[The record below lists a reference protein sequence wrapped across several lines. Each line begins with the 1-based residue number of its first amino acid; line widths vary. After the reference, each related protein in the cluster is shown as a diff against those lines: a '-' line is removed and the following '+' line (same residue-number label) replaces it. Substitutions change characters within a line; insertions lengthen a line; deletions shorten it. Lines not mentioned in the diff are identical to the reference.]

1 MTAERFGAAR
11 TRPPRDGEADSQ
23 GPEPGGAPPAASD
36 APRGAD
42 AVDRTRM
49 PRHVAIIMDGNGR
62 WAERHGLSRVEGHR
76 AGREALRRVLRGA
89 CEYGIEVLTLYAFST
104 ENWRRPAGE
113 VHALMAL
120 LLESLEGE
128 AQELHTNGVRFRAS
142 GLVGEMPPEVQ
153 DAIRRVTA
161 LTRDNGTIILNLA
174 LNYGSRRELTEAVRR
189 IAGAVAAGVLAPD
202 AIDEQTIA
210 RHLFAPDLP
219 DPDLLIRTGGE
230 QRLSN
235 FLLWQAAYTELYFTD
250 VPWPEFTPEH
260 LLAAVAAYQARERR
274 FGGVD
279 RG

>member
-1 MTAERFGAAR
+1 MSADRFGAAR
-11 TRPPRDGEADSQ
+11 TRPPRDGEAESN
-23 GPEPGGAPPAASD
+23 GPHSTGTQTAAAD
-36 APRGAD
+36 AAA

-49 PRHVAIIMDGNGR
+49 PRHVALIMDGNGR
-62 WAERHGLSRVEGHR
+62 WAERHGLSRIEGHR
-76 AGREALRRVLRGA
+76 AGREALRRVLRAA
-89 CEYGIEVLTLYAFST
+89 CEYGIEILTLYAFST
-104 ENWRRPAGE
+104 ENWRRPADE

-120 LLESLEGE
+120 LLESLDGE

-142 GLVGEMPPEVQ
+142 GLIDEMPLEVQ

-161 LTRDNGTIILNLA
+161 LTRDNRTIVLNLA

-189 IAGAVAAGVLAPD
+189 IARAVAAGGLAPD
-202 AIDEQTIA
+202 AIDEETIA

-235 FLLWQAAYTELYFTD
+235 FLLWQAAYAELYFTD

-260 LLAAVAAYQARERR
+260 LLEAVAAYQARERR

>member
-1 MTAERFGAAR
+1 MPATASSQPDP
-11 TRPPRDGEADSQ
+11 TRI
-23 GPEPGGAPPAASD
+23 
-36 APRGAD
+36 
-42 AVDRTRM
+42 

-89 CEYGIEVLTLYAFST
+89 CECGIGILTLYVFST
-104 ENWRRPAGE
+104 ENWRRPADE

-120 LLESLEGE
+120 LLESLDGE

-142 GLVGEMPPEVQ
+142 GLVEEMPAAVQ
-153 DAIRRVTA
+153 DAIRRVTS
-161 LTRDNGTIILNLA
+161 LTQDNRTITLNLA
-174 LNYGSRRELTEAVRR
+174 LNYGGRRELTEAVRR
-189 IAGAVAAGVLAPD
+189 IARAVAAGALAPD

-210 RHLFAPDLP
+210 RHLFSPDLP

-250 VPWPEFTPEH
+250 VPWPEFTPAH
-260 LLAAVAAYQARERR
+260 LFDAVASYQARERR

>member
-1 MTAERFGAAR
+1 VSAHRTGADWTIA
-11 TRPPRDGEADSQ
+11 P
-23 GPEPGGAPPAASD
+23 APPDEHAAEL
-36 APRGAD
+36 AA
-42 AVDRTRM
+42 ALDRTRI

-89 CEYGIEVLTLYAFST
+89 CECGIGILTLYAFST
-104 ENWRRPAGE
+104 ENWRRPADE

-120 LLESLEGE
+120 LLESLDGE
-128 AQELHTNGVRFRAS
+128 AQELHSNGVRFRAS
-142 GLVGEMPPEVQ
+142 GLVEEMPPAVRE
-153 DAIRRVTA
+153 AIGRVAT
-161 LTRDNGTIILNLA
+161 LTRDNRTITLNLA
-174 LNYGSRRELTEAVRR
+174 LNYGGRRELTEAVRR
-189 IAGAVAAGVLAPD
+189 IARAVAAGSLRPE
-202 AIDEQTIA
+202 AIDEETIA

-250 VPWPEFTPEH
+250 VPWPEFTPAH
-260 LLAAVAAYQARERR
+260 LFQAVASYQARERR

-279 RG
+279 NE

>member
-1 MTAERFGAAR
+1 VSASGSGAAR
-11 TRPPRDGEADSQ
+11 ARPPRHEEAESAVAAPATVSSQ
-23 GPEPGGAPPAASD
+23 LDP
-36 APRGAD
+36 
-42 AVDRTRM
+42 TRI

-76 AGREALRRVLRGA
+76 AGREALRHVLRGA
-89 CEYGIEVLTLYAFST
+89 CECGIGILTLYAFST
-104 ENWRRPAGE
+104 ENWRRPADE

-120 LLESLEGE
+120 LLESLDGE

-142 GLVGEMPPEVQ
+142 GLVEEMPPAVQ
-153 DAIRRVTA
+153 DAIRRVA
-161 LTRDNGTIILNLA
+161 SLTQDNRTITLNLA
-174 LNYGSRRELTEAVRR
+174 LNYGGRRELTEAVRR
-189 IAGAVAAGVLAPD
+189 IARAVAADALAPD

-210 RHLFAPDLP
+210 RHLFSPDLP

-250 VPWPEFTPEH
+250 VPWPEFTPAH
-260 LLAAVAAYQARERR
+260 LVDAVASYQARERR
-274 FGGVD
+274 FGGVE

>member
-1 MTAERFGAAR
+1 MSARGTGPGAAR
-11 TRPPRDGEADSQ
+11 TRPPRDGEAES
-23 GPEPGGAPPAASD
+23 AAS
-36 APRGAD
+36 GARD
-42 AVDRTRM
+42 EIAGLAALDRTRI

-76 AGREALRRVLRGA
+76 AGREALRHVLRGA
-89 CEYGIEVLTLYAFST
+89 CECGIGVLTLYTFST
-104 ENWRRPAGE
+104 ENWRRPADE
-113 VHALMAL
+113 VHALMTL
-120 LLESLEGE
+120 LLESLDGE

-142 GLVGEMPPEVQ
+142 GLVEEMPPAVQ
-153 DAIRRVTA
+153 DAIDRVTS
-161 LTRDNGTIILNLA
+161 LTQHNRTITLNLA
-174 LNYGSRRELTEAVRR
+174 LNYGGRRELAEAVRR
-189 IAGAVAAGVLAPD
+189 IARAVAAGGLAPD

-260 LLAAVAAYQARERR
+260 LVEAVASYQARERR